1 MSDLVFNSEVYNVI
15 SETTGTRKNAVRE
28 FVERHKLNAY
38 KLARHLVEGNSKTRV
53 GFVVALVNDTNI
65 YNWEE
70 SDEWC

>member
-1 MSDLVFNSEVYNVI
+1 MSDLVFNSEDYNVI
-15 SETTGTRKNAVRE
+15 SETTGTRKNAVRK

-53 GFVVALVNDTNI
+53 GFVVALVNDMNI

-70 SDEWC
+70 SDE

>member
-1 MSDLVFNSEVYNVI
+1 
-15 SETTGTRKNAVRE
+15 VRE

-70 SDEWC
+70 SDE